1 MPQIRLQNISK
12 RFRSIQAVD
21 NISLNIDPGE
31 YIVFLG
37 HTGSG
42 KSTVLKIIAGLVNPD
57 SGGIY
62 FDNEDVT
69 NLPPEDRNVGFVFEQ
84 FALFPHFNLIRNAT
98 YGPWMQGMDL
108 SDAAELAREA
118 LDLVLLSGRD
128 DAYPKELSGG
138 MKQRLALARAVISGS
153 KILCLDEP
161 LGALDAKIRMQ
172 LRYDLRQLIN
182 DLQLTA
188 IHATHS
194 FEEAMLIA
202 DRIAIFRNGQIVQ
215 EGPPREVYDKP
226 NSIFVANFLG
236 EANNIECQIQAV
248 EDEFLHLGCA
258 CQDTEF
264 KIRTKTTQF
273 KPGDKVVLTIKS
285 EAIRTRLGTRSGT
298 NTLVGTLE
306 SSQMLG
312 RFIKYVTNVG
322 TTKIVSTTLP
332 KREQLF
338 DEGTTVTLLFSP
350 RRAHVFPYPE
360 KGLETEV
367 LEFTQ
372 QK

>member
-1 MPQIRLQNISK
+1 MIEMPQIRLQNISK

-21 NISLNIDPGE
+21 NISFNIDPGE

-118 LDLVLLSGRD
+118 LDLVLLTGRD
-128 DAYPKELSGG
+128 DAYPNELSGG

-182 DLQLTA
+182 DLKLTA

-202 DRIAIFRNGQIVQ
+202 DRIAIFRNGKIVQ

-226 NSIFVANFLG
+226 N
-236 EANNIECQIQAV
+236 
-248 EDEFLHLGCA
+248 
-258 CQDTEF
+258 
-264 KIRTKTTQF
+264 
-273 KPGDKVVLTIKS
+273 
-285 EAIRTRLGTRSGT
+285 
-298 NTLVGTLE
+298 
-306 SSQMLG
+306 
-312 RFIKYVTNVG
+312 
-322 TTKIVSTTLP
+322 
-332 KREQLF
+332 
-338 DEGTTVTLLFSP
+338 
-350 RRAHVFPYPE
+350 
-360 KGLETEV
+360 
-367 LEFTQ
+367 
-372 QK
+372 